1 MSSNN
6 FGESKKF
13 SVVLSTNEIFVN
25 PSAKLKVRKL
35 VTLKLC
41 KSEELLK
48 HYELGKVI
56 GQGCFGVVHEAIKKE
71 DQKPWAI
78 KIMNK
83 SKAGQSR
90 LHQLQREINILKSVH
105 HDHIIHL
112 EQLFETPNKYFLVM
126 EKCHGELYDVFIK
139 EKHLTEN
146 DTRIVVKRLSDAV
159 AYLHKSDIVHR
170 DIKLENIL
178 MGTNPED
185 PNDHLYIKLTDFGLS
200 AVKANGM
207 DNMLNDCCG
216 SLQYM
221 APEIIENRPYSQQC
235 DVWSIGVLDYLLL
248 CGLWPFY
255 SENNCEQELC
265 RLILTEEPSFSSW
278 QWEKISKP
286 AISLITKMLHK
297 NPAFRMTAAEIL
309 NDPWIK
315 GETKHEIQSGTP
327 NILELMKIWNEEAKE
342 SKEGDADQ
350 EIECNKL
357 PDR

>member
-1 MSSNN
+1 MFTSAG
-6 FGESKKF
+6 FGHLEQ
-13 SVVLSTNEIFVN
+13 TN
-25 PSAKLKVRKL
+25 PSAKLKVRNL

-56 GQGCFGVVHEAIKKE
+56 GQGCFGVVHEAVKKQ
-71 DQKPWAI
+71 DNKPWAI
-78 KIMNK
+78 KIMHK

-90 LHQLQREINILKSVH
+90 LQQLQREINILKSVR

-139 EKHLTEN
+139 EKRLAEN
-146 DTRIVVKRLSDAV
+146 ETRTVVTRLADAV

-178 MGTNPED
+178 MGTNPQD

-200 AVKANGM
+200 AVKGNGVE
-207 DNMLNDCCG
+207 NMLNDCCG

-235 DVWSIGVLDYLLL
+235 DVWSIGVLDFLLL
-248 CGLWPFY
+248 CGFWPFY
-255 SENNCEQELC
+255 SENQCEQEVC
-265 RLILTEEPSFSSW
+265 HLILTEEPNYSGWEW
-278 QWEKISKP
+278 QNISKP
-286 AISLITKMLHK
+286 AIHLLQKMLNK
-297 NPAFRMTAAEIL
+297 NPAFRITAAEIL
-309 NDPWIK
+309 NHPWIK
-315 GETKHEIQSGTP
+315 GEAKLEGQSGTQ
-327 NILELMKIWNEEAKE
+327 NILELMKIWNTE
-342 SKEGDADQ
+342 SKRDSHENCSNTSSGACDTGN
-350 EIECNKL
+350 EKCVN
-357 PDR
+357 